1 MLSVI
6 ETYFYGYI
14 FKEIA
19 SKEIVKMGLVSL
31 FFVTFVANKSK

>member
-1 MLSVI
+1 MLFS
-6 ETYFYGYI
+6 GYV

-31 FFVTFVANKSK
+31 FFVTFVTKKFK